1 MIVVSLFC
9 DFHFY
14 FEIRSLVAAVYRT
27 AADDMFLFSIL
38 ASREVNGVCVHVRI
52 AKERKIIIKK

>member
-1 MIVVSLFC
+1 MIVVSLFS

-14 FEIRSLVAAVYRT
+14 FEIRLLVAAVYGT
-27 AADDMFLFSIL
+27 AADDVFLFSIL

-52 AKERKIIIKK
+52 AKERKIIVTK